1 MAAVSATLV
10 TRRHGQARCVVPAGE
25 GAGSS
30 VCHPLFLRPCL
41 AAQAS
46 CFAFMNDRKQ
56 PGPDTVAWGHSV
68 ACDTSPHQNN
78 AQWKK
83 GPWKTW
89 KTGACVSVCAGGGVG
104 LYYFIQWAVNAS

>member
-1 MAAVSATLV
+1 MKAQGRACLT
-10 TRRHGQARCVVPAGE
+10 
-25 GAGSS
+25 
-30 VCHPLFLRPCL
+30 LFLRPCL
-41 AAQAS
+41 AS
-46 CFAFMNDRKQ
+46 CFTFMNDRKQ
-56 PGPDTVAWGHSV
+56 PGPDTVAWGV
-68 ACDTSPHQNN
+68 ACDTSHQHS